1 MRYAAIDA
9 AGLPVGFYESVAQAE
24 RVGLHNTDDL
34 IALTAA
40 QYQECIGHPGRR
52 RVVVDGDGKTS
63 VEPYTPPPQPADQR
77 RKAAK
82 DAIDAAAGEAR
93 AAFVSVGWGVEEE
106 YRLAKAETD
115 AWIAAGK
122 PADAV
127 PPSVAVW
134 AQARGWTAEQ
144 AAQDIL
150 DTEAAWMAALAAIRQ
165 ARLLGKAAVD
175 AAADDADFDAVAA
188 PYIAQLAAIAEQA
201 P

>member
-1 MRYAAIDA
+1 MSNVYAIPGDSLQKVGGTCP
-9 AGLPVGFYESVAQAE
+9 AGWVQMQGPRPSPYHVAQAD
-24 RVGLHNTDDL
+24 GSW
-34 IALTAA
+34 AL
-40 QYQECIGHPGRR
+40 
-52 RVVVDGDGKTS
+52 D
-63 VEPYTPPPQPADQR
+63 VESR
-77 RKAAK
+77 RKTAR

-93 AAFVSVGWGVEEE
+93 AAFVSIGWGVAEE
-106 YRLAKAETD
+106 YRIAKAEAD

-150 DTEAAWMAALAAIRQ
+150 ETEAAWMAALAAIRQ

-175 AAADDADFDAVAA
+175 AAPDTADFDAVAA
-188 PYIAQLAAIAEQA
+188 PYIAQLEAIAEQA